1 MDIGDDYIE
10 LPGVVHRLVVSE
22 AGNGWPLFVEIQS
35 PKGDG
40 SALMTQ
46 EDIDALAT
54 FLDRYRT
61 KDGE

>member
-10 LPGVVHRLVVSE
+10 LPGVVHRLIVSE
-22 AGNGWPLFVEIQS
+22 AGSGWPLMVDIQS
-35 PKGDG
+35 PKGDA

-46 EDIDALAT
+46 EDVDALAA

-61 KDGE
+61 KGGE